1 MKVAVLSDIHGNGV
15 ALQYAINDL
24 KSLGIKK
31 IIILGDVIMKGPM
44 PSQSLEMI
52 KDKDLEI
59 IGWIKGNTDLWL
71 EEITDIWIPST
82 RREKELYSYYKYA
95 KDNLEEEQI
104 AFLKELPLECS
115 INLNGISILCVHGT
129 PKSINEAID
138 SSVPEEEIK
147 KAIKGVEE
155 QVILSGHS
163 HTSFIG
169 EVDDKTIFNVGS
181 IGNSLDGDNRI
192 SYGVLEFVEGR
203 INLVNRRISYP
214 VDKIIKIAIDN
225 KFPLIDEYKSVILNC
240 NKIKR
245 QLNM

>member
-15 ALQYAINDL
+15 ALQYAIKDL

-44 PSQSLEMI
+44 PSKSLEMLR
-52 KDKDLEI
+52 DTDLEI
-59 IGWIKGNTDLWL
+59 MAWIKGNTDLWL
-71 EEITDIWIPST
+71 EEITDVFIPST
-82 RREKELYSYYKYA
+82 RREKELYSYYEYA
-95 KDNLEEEQI
+95 KNNLREEQI
-104 AFLKELPLECS
+104 IFLKELPLQCS

-129 PKSINEAID
+129 PQSIVEAID

-169 EVDDKTIFNVGS
+169 EVDDKMLFNVGS

-192 SYGVLEFVEGR
+192 SYGILNFAEGR
-203 INLVNRRISYP
+203 INLVNRRINYP
-214 VDKIIKIAIDN
+214 VSEIINIAIDN
-225 KFPLIDEYKSVILNC
+225 KFPLLDEYKNIILNAS
-240 NKIKR
+240 
-245 QLNM
+245 M

>member
-82 RREKELYSYYKYA
+82 RREKELYSCYKYA